1 MSEHTPEGKLFNRL
15 VSATEH
21 SVILPVLRT
30 IYRAGGRTACVF
42 ETTEKHRHPL
52 YIQSIVIGEKGLLVV
67 YQACTGMQTL
77 PYNMYTTPQVA
88 YSFIQL
94 SHHTLEPW
102 QPPSVESLGGISI
115 QAIRWHRR
123 DRPRSWNPI
132 LGWSLVHYWS
142 CARYPRDTHRHSAR
156 PPNTVCWRNQQL
168 YNGRRCQCAGW
179 QLDEVIVHDGTSADA
194 QMGAKS
200 FGPQASTQSVPESNI
215 MEQPVC
221 KSNSTTNCLGTELQ
235 TDIIQAHLEA
245 ERERGAEEHRLAAK
259 KKRKLRKLPMRE
271 RLAEAQ
277 LQVLNKQAATPSPC
291 SSQAPSH
298 SDNFFGEEQSFLI
311 APELWDTFLEPCSS
325 HSIHCFCCE
334 TERLFPPP
342 TTIDPPEE
350 NRCVDPAA
358 LV

>member
-235 TDIIQAHLEA
+235 TDIIQAHPEA
-245 ERERGAEEHRLAAK
+245 ERERGAEKHRLAAK
-259 KKRKLRKLPMRE
+259 KSESCGNYQCGKGLQKLNCRCSTNR
-271 RLAEAQ
+271 RLRLLHAAARHPATQ
-277 LQVLNKQAATPSPC
+277 TTFSARNKA
-291 SSQAPSH
+291 
-298 SDNFFGEEQSFLI
+298 F
-311 APELWDTFLEPCSS
+311 SS
-325 HSIHCFCCE
+325 HPSSGI
-334 TERLFPPP
+334 LF
-342 TTIDPPEE
+342 
-350 NRCVDPAA
+350 
-358 LV
+358 